1 MPNFVKEELEEKRKR
16 LQKML
21 SSIFKENPHLPP
33 SAQYKKDLNTLDST
47 SFASGNLTRASV
59 TKMAYQKLLQMLDA
73 RQTVLMLYVRV

>member
-21 SSIFKENPHLPP
+21 SSIFKENPHLPL

-47 SFASGNLTRASV
+47 SCASGNLTRASV
-59 TKMAYQKLLQMLDA
+59 TKMAYQKLRQMLDA
-73 RQTVLMLYVRV
+73 RQTVLMLYARV